1 MKHISNLSPIS
12 YRSAIFSSA
21 VGALLVLGAISSVWA
36 KAPATAKI
44 AFSSNR
50 DGNYEI
56 YIMNPNGT
64 GQKNLTRHKA
74 NDVQPA
80 WSPTGKE
87 ILFVSNRDGRPDL
100 YLMDADGTNV
110 QKVFK
115 NLKLRT
121 APAWSPDGKQISY
134 CRTDA
139 VGELYIASLDKKD
152 EKSIASVGKYDG
164 YSSWSPDGTK
174 IGFGGPSGPGNT
186 TSRIHVF
193 NLHSRKKEVLFAERI
208 LTSMRNPAWSP
219 LDDKIAF
226 SWFQGGT
233 SAIYVM
239 ESNGDNPERVVDPP
253 PGFAAAHPEWSP
265 DRNELVYEQYKQ
277 QNNDR
282 HIYIMNLNRREPE
295 KLTRK
300 GINFF
305 ADWFDPA
312 YALPVHPQPHLLT
325 TMWGKIKI
333 QN

>member
-1 MKHISNLSPIS
+1 MKSM
-12 YRSAIFSSA
+12 RIFILCS
-21 VGALLVLGAISSVWA
+21 VGLALMFTHVGRAWA
-36 KAPATAKI
+36 KAPAAAKI
-44 AFSSNR
+44 AFSSDR

-56 YIMNPNGT
+56 YIMNPDGT

-74 NDVQPA
+74 SDVQPT
-80 WSPTGKE
+80 WSPTGKH

-110 QKVFK
+110 EKVFK

-134 CRTDA
+134 CRADP
-139 VGELYIASLDKKD
+139 VRELYIASLDQKE
-152 EKSIASVGKYDG
+152 EKQVAPLGKYDG
-164 YSSWSPDGTK
+164 YSSWSPDGRK
-174 IGFGGPSGPGNT
+174 IAFGGPSRHRNID
-186 TSRIHVF
+186 SRIYIF
-193 NLHSRKKEVLFAERI
+193 NLETRRKEMLFADEI
-208 LTSMRNPAWSP
+208 LTSMKNPSWSP
-219 LDDKIAF
+219 SNDKIAF
-226 SWFQGGT
+226 SWFRGNT

-239 ESNGDNPERVVDPP
+239 ESNGNNPERVVDPP

-265 DRNELVYEQYKQ
+265 DGSELVYEQYKQ

-282 HIYIMNLNRREPE
+282 HIYITNVDKREPE

-312 YALPVHPQPHLLT
+312 YALPVQPQPHLLT
-325 TMWGKIKI
+325 TTWGKIKI
-333 QN
+333 QD

>member
-1 MKHISNLSPIS
+1 MKIRRFFVFCLI
-12 YRSAIFSSA
+12 
-21 VGALLVLGAISSVWA
+21 GLVLVLMHADQVLA
-36 KAPATAKI
+36 KAPTTAKI

-56 YIMNPNGT
+56 YIMNTNGT
-64 GQKNLTRHKA
+64 KQVNLTRHKA
-74 NDVQPA
+74 ADVQPA
-80 WSPTGKE
+80 WSPTGEE

-100 YLMDADGTNV
+100 YLIDADGKNV
-110 QKVFK
+110 RKVFK

-121 APAWSPDGKQISY
+121 APAWAPDGKQISY
-134 CRTDA
+134 CRTDP
-139 VGELYIASLDKKD
+139 VRERYIASLDKKD
-152 EKSIASVGKYDG
+152 ERQVASVGKYDG

-174 IGFGGPSGPGNT
+174 IGFGAPLGRGNT
-186 TSRIHVF
+186 TSRIHIF
-193 NLHSRKKEVLFAERI
+193 NLNTRKKEVLFAERI

-219 LDDKIAF
+219 LEDKIAF
-226 SWFQGGT
+226 PWFQGGT

-239 ESNGDNPERVVDPP
+239 ESNGNNPERVVDPP

-265 DRNELVYEQYKQ
+265 DGNELVYEQYRQ

-282 HIYIMNLNRREPE
+282 HIYITNVAKREPE

-312 YALPVHPQPHLLT
+312 YALPVQPQPHLLT
-325 TMWGKIKI
+325 TTWGKIKVD
-333 QN
+333 

>member
-1 MKHISNLSPIS
+1 MKSL
-12 YRSAIFSSA
+12 RIFTFCC
-21 VGALLVLGAISSVWA
+21 VGLVLVFTQADQVLA
-36 KAPATAKI
+36 NAPKTPKI
-44 AFSSNR
+44 AFASNR

-134 CRTDA
+134 CRADP
-139 VGELYIASLDKKD
+139 VRELYIASLD
-152 EKSIASVGKYDG
+152 EKEEKRVAPLGKYGG
-164 YSSWSPDGTK
+164 YSNWSPDGRK
-174 IGFGGPSGPGNT
+174 IAFGGPSRQRNID
-186 TSRIHVF
+186 SRIYIF
-193 NLHSRKKEVLFAERI
+193 NLETRRKEMLFADEM
-208 LTSMRNPAWSP
+208 LTSMRNPSWSP
-219 LDDKIAF
+219 SNDKIAF
-226 SWFQGGT
+226 SWFRGNT

-239 ESNGDNPERVVDPP
+239 ESNGNNPERVVDPP
-253 PGFAAAHPEWSP
+253 PGFATAHPEWSP
-265 DRNELVYEQYKQ
+265 GGNELVYEQYKQ

>member
-1 MKHISNLSPIS
+1 MKVRHFFVFCFI
-12 YRSAIFSSA
+12 
-21 VGALLVLGAISSVWA
+21 GLVLVLMHADQVLA
-36 KAPATAKI
+36 KAPTTEKI

-64 GQKNLTRHKA
+64 KQVNLTEHKA
-74 NDVQPA
+74 ADVQPA
-80 WSPTGKE
+80 WSPTGEE
-87 ILFVSNRDGRPDL
+87 ILFVSNREGRPDL
-100 YLMDADGTNV
+100 YLMDTDGTNV
-110 QKVFK
+110 RKVFK

-134 CRTDA
+134 RRGDP

-152 EKSIASVGKYDG
+152 EKRVAPLGKYDG

-174 IGFGGPSGPGNT
+174 IAFGGPSKQRDID
-186 TSRIHVF
+186 SRIYILNVETR
-193 NLHSRKKEVLFAERI
+193 RKEMLFADEI
-208 LTSMRNPAWSP
+208 LTSMRNPSWSP
-219 LDDKIAF
+219 SNDKIAF
-226 SWFQGGT
+226 SWFRGGT

-239 ESNGDNPERVVDPP
+239 ESHGDNLERVIDPP

-265 DRNELVYEQYKQ
+265 DGKELVYEQYKQ

-282 HIYIMNLNRREPE
+282 HIYITNVDTRESE

-312 YALPVHPQPHLLT
+312 YALPVQPQPHLLT
-325 TMWGKIKI
+325 TTWGKIKTD
-333 QN
+333 